1 MYKTSRSFY
10 CSYTQYER
18 DFFLNARDVFMCIKL
33 KTTLTSGGNLNKRRV
48 ILGTQAITTVARF
61 MPNSEATFL

>member
-10 CSYTQYER
+10 RSYTQYER
-18 DFFLNARDVFMCIKL
+18 DFFNARDVFMCVKL

-48 ILGTQAITTVARF
+48 ILGTRAITTVARF